1 MTKVTDAFFRVLIC
15 LAAAAAWGSGCSVER
30 LHLVKMGDLFIEPI
44 SSCQVHFSDITVRQD
59 GEDLLISGDVS
70 RRNPSFSGAGRV
82 DVAVVSPAGMV
93 IDTATAPYT
102 PPILPKTPGARKHHS
117 SHFEVRLRCD
127 PPQSSIVRIA
137 YHARGVSS
145 DLMPDSENFALP
157 DDHDYGG

>member
-1 MTKVTDAFFRVLIC
+1 MD
-15 LAAAAAWGSGCSVER
+15 G
-30 LHLVKMGDLFIEPI
+30 LFIEPI
-44 SSCQVHFSDITVRQD
+44 SSSLVHFSDIAVRQD
-59 GEDLLISGDVS
+59 GEELVISGEVS

-82 DVAVVSPAGMV
+82 DVAVVSPAGRV
-93 IDTATAPYT
+93 IEKAGAPYT

-137 YHARGVSS
+137 YHAGGVSS

-157 DDHDYGG
+157 DDHDCGG